1 MAKGLR
7 FFALFGELP
16 SQPSG
21 NPREYRLEFWFEGFT
36 GTSTQIDMG
45 GGGFT
50 VSELSQDDEIEGVK
64 AKKYNIQI
72 LRPFNATW
80 EAEDFFALSEE
91 DVEIRLFDRNT
102 NQLLEKGY
110 LTGDTLTDPYHDA
123 TKKINLEATCGL
135 RRLKDRQYVTAD
147 NKVRRGVTSLQTKLM
162 DALRM
167 TNLGLK
173 VRISHHLAAVPMA
186 VSNNS
191 GLIVANEELHY
202 LDLTAYDVL
211 DRIARSANLTI
222 FQDQGIW
229 HIVHFYSKIT
239 TARTYDEYDE
249 FGNFLGTGTF
259 PISNP
264 AIHNGPIQ
272 PRNGNIIFEPPLK
285 KVTVTWKLGKYKN
298 YLLNDNFENFNG
310 TSFANWELVGD
321 LSFDNPG
328 GYLTRTGGGAKG
340 NPYRLK
346 MGGWADSFFSSAFV
360 KQTYTIA
367 ERPDFLFEEKLTKQ
381 IIFSGSA
388 WARDIESINVLC
400 VLDFFIDNTT
410 KIQYYLSQSGSWT
423 LFAGGIRDTIA
434 ISTVDPNGKSKNSE
448 FKWEIASPRI
458 DTLRLVT
465 RQGQQLSLASIVR
478 VEATV
483 TLRQGVKRPKN
494 PYNGANY
501 DSYVEYA
508 NPSMQIIDVA
518 TNLNIRE
525 IKYVAENQAKA
536 TRTHEMEA
544 FVGDFVDPSQNACLQ
559 FISGE
564 ITKQWY
570 SDEDQSERE
579 FLAYTARD
587 YLRSRAKTRKIWE
600 GNLWGKYNMF
610 SLFTLAGEADKF
622 VITGFNYQ
630 YHNGY
635 GDLRLAQL
643 NSSQPTIT
651 IKKFA
656 TLTDGS
662 EIEMPL
668 DGSLTTPEVLNPYMG
683 VQPNT
688 SGPQEIEPN
697 IFNLPNLTTVE
708 RGQLVFNTADNP
720 FLGLQFADL
729 SDPLAEPVV
738 SKALEFK
745 QDSVAL
751 FNNNKTVNIKMDWL
765 GTIPEANLKVAPL
778 SSSDETIATREWGN
792 TVFQPLDADLTAL
805 AALNTVGVVRRTG
818 AGAFATVAGTQDR
831 VMKWGANGVLQ
842 DTIVRENGSQ
852 VIVGADTGLSTF
864 SVYGTGAELGLFQ
877 NTAPGAVTRFRVRN
891 DQNNGLLIAVNGSAV
906 VGGTVFSTGPN
917 GAVVASGGTAPF
929 GIGTTVEQPL
939 IFGTFGVE
947 RARLTPLG
955 FFLLNTTANPN
966 NARMR
971 VDGVVELITSLT
983 TPIIGNPAG
992 VTANNAWTFT
1002 SNVNVPLVPFASNH
1016 ATSKQYVDNLYTTGL
1031 KEGIPVRTIA
1041 LINITLSGLQTV
1053 SGVSLVAG
1061 DRVLVVGQTA
1071 GAENGVYIVAS
1082 GSWSRAT
1089 DSDTDVELRG
1099 FQYLITAGTQIN
1111 SKYRNSNLSEITV
1124 GTTPITYV
1132 ISQGAETDPIFS
1144 ASPSFSITN
1153 QNILDWNMVATS
1165 WKEINPA
1172 SYFNDGFASKSTSDL
1187 EEGSNLY
1194 FTNQRAIDA
1203 VAALIDEKQDASD
1216 RLTALS
1222 TISGTGV
1229 VQWSGTSF
1237 SAGNIQINQVVDL
1250 ATSLNSLNIL
1260 QDRTQEGP
1268 VNGIRDYRS
1277 IIFKQVN
1284 RMDFGFDDV
1293 LDVPYLFYSTSQ
1305 GQLINFMDA
1314 EGRWNNVDL
1323 SGNVRRYAFV
1333 DELGGN
1339 NQVPTLQQVS
1349 ERGSTSNIRLRFNGI
1364 PYLIEGDIPDLQAV
1378 SQKGRNSNQ
1387 RLLFNNVPYATLND
1401 IVGGGGGSVGT
1412 ISQVLAQGNNT
1423 SGLDINI
1430 NNLGIIGTRNFNGV
1444 NEVRIGDNA
1453 NVRISSFNTVA
1464 LNATNIVFS
1473 GQNVN
1478 SNGDNALNVFEQ
1490 GWELRVAGKGINF
1503 EKNPDPNNI
1512 YSYDFVTADIAANY
1526 LVLSS
1531 PPNQLGTLDVLFSLI
1546 RLGQSETSSIVFE
1559 PKEITIGSNN
1569 FSPVKF
1575 NFHPTTFTNGQK
1587 YTFQYNSTTNTF
1599 NMVPA

>member
-135 RRLKDRQYVTAD
+135 RRLKDRQYVTSD

-239 TARTYDEYDE
+239 TSRTYDEYDE

-272 PRNGNIIFEPPLK
+272 PRNGNMIFEPPLK

-328 GYLTRTGGGAKG
+328 GYLTRTGGGIKG

-346 MGGWADSFFSSAFV
+346 MGGWADTFFSSAFV

-388 WARDIESINVLC
+388 WARDVESINVLC
-400 VLDFFIDNTT
+400 VLDFFIDNAT

-465 RQGQQLSLASIVR
+465 RQGQQLTLASIVR

-494 PYNGANY
+494 PYNGVNY

-610 SLFTLAGEADKF
+610 SLFTLAGESDKF

-643 NSSQPTIT
+643 NSGQPTIT

-683 VQPNT
+683 VQPSA

-729 SDPLAEPVV
+729 SNPLTEPVV
-738 SKALEFK
+738 SKALEFT

-751 FNNNKTVNIKMDWL
+751 FNNNKTVNIKMDWF
-765 GTIPEANLKVAPL
+765 GGISEANLKVSPL
-778 SSSDETIATREWGN
+778 SSDDETIASREW
-792 TVFQPLDADLTAL
+792 
-805 AALNTVGVVRRTG
+805 
-818 AGAFATVAGTQDR
+818 
-831 VMKWGANGVLQ
+831 
-842 DTIVRENGSQ
+842 
-852 VIVGADTGLSTF
+852 
-864 SVYGTGAELGLFQ
+864 
-877 NTAPGAVTRFRVRN
+877 
-891 DQNNGLLIAVNGSAV
+891 
-906 VGGTVFSTGPN
+906 
-917 GAVVASGGTAPF
+917 VAS
-929 GIGTTVEQPL
+929 
-939 IFGTFGVE
+939 
-947 RARLTPLG
+947 
-955 FFLLNTTANPN
+955 
-966 NARMR
+966 
-971 VDGVVELITSLT
+971 VD
-983 TPIIGNPAG
+983 
-992 VTANNAWTFT
+992 
-1002 SNVNVPLVPFASNH
+1002 
-1016 ATSKQYVDNLYTTGL
+1016 
-1031 KEGIPVRTIA
+1031 
-1041 LINITLSGLQTV
+1041 
-1053 SGVSLVAG
+1053 
-1061 DRVLVVGQTA
+1061 
-1071 GAENGVYIVAS
+1071 
-1082 GSWSRAT
+1082 
-1089 DSDTDVELRG
+1089 
-1099 FQYLITAGTQIN
+1099 
-1111 SKYRNSNLSEITV
+1111 
-1124 GTTPITYV
+1124 
-1132 ISQGAETDPIFS
+1132 
-1144 ASPSFSITN
+1144 
-1153 QNILDWNMVATS
+1153 
-1165 WKEINPA
+1165 
-1172 SYFNDGFASKSTSDL
+1172 
-1187 EEGSNLY
+1187 
-1194 FTNQRAIDA
+1194 
-1203 VAALIDEKQDASD
+1203 
-1216 RLTALS
+1216 
-1222 TISGTGV
+1222 
-1229 VQWSGTSF
+1229 
-1237 SAGNIQINQVVDL
+1237 
-1250 ATSLNSLNIL
+1250 IL

-1423 SGLDINI
+1423 SGLDINV

-1444 NEVRIGDNA
+1444 NEMRIGDNA

-1531 PPNQLGTLDVLFSLI
+1531 PTNQFGTLDVLFPLI
-1546 RLGQSETSSIVFE
+1546 RLGQSETSSIAFS
-1559 PKEITIGSNN
+1559 PKEIIIGSNE
-1569 FSPVKF
+1569 FGPVKF
-1575 NFHPTTFTNGQK
+1575 NFHPATFVNGQDYK
-1587 YTFQYNSTTNTF
+1587 IRYNSTTNTF